1 MDKMKKLDLFLIY
14 ITVVIGIT
22 LLRISKGYPKGVV
35 QFLNSFVV
43 LLENIIEYFGLTKLF
58 HILHCFSI
66 EWILFCVESIQIAIG
81 FLILFLFRNTWEQ
94 GAMILLKK
102 TSDVLKTGICLY
114 VMLFAVIL
122 VFVYS
127 IVGLPIGA
135 VLFLFRHI
143 AIIFGR
149 IPIAIFLGYLLLQQ
163 FQIKGETYLYYMIGS
178 FVMLLFENVY
188 LIGSAFLLFVFPVV
202 ALGVDV
208 LLIVYYFIY
217 KCSFTIEWQQQKQK
231 FDRNKIRN
239 IIKGEK

>member
-1 MDKMKKLDLFLIY
+1 
-14 ITVVIGIT
+14 
-22 LLRISKGYPKGVV
+22 
-35 QFLNSFVV
+35 
-43 LLENIIEYFGLTKLF
+43 
-58 HILHCFSI
+58 
-66 EWILFCVESIQIAIG
+66 
-81 FLILFLFRNTWEQ
+81 
-94 GAMILLKK
+94 MILLKK